1 MRYRIPD
8 ETPPGVFPRLAVR
21 ASAPYWAALL
31 TGFLP
36 ALIWSVANAWFLGC
50 RDARWQTTI
59 AVIGYAVLGVIGAA
73 RLYARRSGDLYVL
86 FGHDA
91 RLADALMDITYYLGS
106 LMLLRVLVGRQID
119 LASYRSTLGR
129 GLPWGILMIVL
140 FAALDRFVFPQLY
153 AISHQFFWIWGPSRI
168 L

>member
-8 ETPPGVFPRLAVR
+8 ETARGVLPRLAVR

-36 ALIWSVANAWFLGC
+36 AVIWSTANAWFLGC
-50 RDARWQTTI
+50 RDARWQTGFAI
-59 AVIGYAVLGVIGAA
+59 IGYGTVAAIGAA
-73 RLYARRSGDLYVL
+73 RMYMKRSGDMYLL

-91 RLADALMDITYYLGS
+91 RLADALMDSAYYLGS
-106 LMLLRVLVGRQID
+106 LIVLRVLVGRQID
-119 LASYRSTLGR
+119 LAAYRSTLGR
-129 GLPWGILMIVL
+129 GLPWGVLMIAA

-153 AISHQFFWIWGPSRI
+153 ALSNQFFWIWGPSR
-168 L
+168 LL